1 MKSPAPWKLDRND
14 PSIIYDANGNIIAE
28 DYKFLH
34 VDDFE
39 AICKFHQNDDRI
51 EQHIKN
57 GKDAHGFRYFREVI
71 EPKVQDLKWAN
82 GWGSETPEIVLICRE
97 LEHKISDI
105 PDKAFGHT
113 HTVRCDKCGYFYKYD
128 SS

>member
-1 MKSPAPWKLDRND
+1 MKSPLPWKLDESD

-39 AICKFHQNDDRI
+39 AVCKFSQQAV
-51 EQHIKN
+51 E
-57 GKDAHGFRYFREVI
+57 AVAEL
-71 EPKVQDLKWAN
+71 EPIVQDLGWAN
-82 GWGSETPEIVLICRE
+82 GWGSKTPEIVLICRL
-97 LEHKISDI
+97 LEHKVSDTS
-105 PDKAFGHT
+105 DKAFGHT
-113 HTVRCDKCGYFYKYD
+113 HTVRCDRCGYFYKYD

>member
-1 MKSPAPWKLDRND
+1 MKSPLPWKIDESD
-14 PSIIYDANGNIIAE
+14 PSIIYDAHGDIIAE

-39 AICKFHQNDDRI
+39 AICKFSQKAVEIAVDP
-51 EQHIKN
+51 
-57 GKDAHGFRYFREVI
+57 
-71 EPKVQDLKWAN
+71 EPAVQDLKWAN

-97 LEHKISDI
+97 LEHKVSDI
-105 PDKAFGHT
+105 SDKAFGHT
-113 HTVRCDKCGYFYKYD
+113 HTVRCDKCGYFYRYD